1 MSRIRIF
8 MALAAEASI
17 AAGAASAQET
27 IKIGAVQSKTG
38 PYNPIGKQVMVGGST
53 DELVLGNP
61 MADSLVTHITF
72 GKPDRSYVQVNRR
85 R

>member
-8 MALAAEASI
+8 MALAAAASI

-38 PYNPIGKQVMVGGST
+38 PYNPIGKQVMAGSRGRINGRTGAWEPNGRFVG
-53 DELVLGNP
+53 DAHHV
-61 MADSLVTHITF
+61 
-72 GKPDRSYVQVNRR
+72 R
-85 R
+85 